1 MLLYTQKDKDTPR
14 QATRPERKSLMNE
27 LRMNIKMMI
36 LSYEEALHN
45 NEAMFS
51 AEESGFRARA
61 DKLATEIY
69 PEFDAEFYHR
79 YADNADWPDDEDEEE
94 FFDDCRMAYCS
105 AVSKLD
111 SVGMNI
117 DEITSRYN
125 NARREIILNRDEYVI
140 KAFRSVP
147 DEFWIGEDWE
157 SEFRSIYFS
166 SIYNG

>member
-1 MLLYTQKDKDTPR
+1 MVYFSHSKGNGQP
-14 QATRPERKSLMNE
+14 TRAERKSIMNE

-36 LSYEEALHN
+36 LSYEEAIHH

-51 AEESGFRARA
+51 AEENDFIARA
-61 DKLATEIY
+61 DKLAAEIY

-94 FFDDCRMAYCS
+94 FFDDCRIAYCS
-105 AVSKLD
+105 AVAKLD

-117 DEITSRYN
+117 DDITSRYN
-125 NARREIILNRDEYVI
+125 NERREIILNRDEDVI

-157 SEFRSIYFS
+157 NEFRSIYFS
-166 SIYNG
+166 AIYNG

>member
-1 MLLYTQKDKDTPR
+1 MHMVYFSHSKGNGQP
-14 QATRPERKSLMNE
+14 TRAERKSLMNE

-61 DKLATEIY
+61 DKLAKEIY

-94 FFDDCRMAYCS
+94 FFDDCPELC
-105 AVSKLD
+105 KL
-111 SVGMNI
+111 
-117 DEITSRYN
+117 Y
-125 NARREIILNRDEYVI
+125 RRVVYADNYRV
-140 KAFRSVP
+140 FRQLALV
-147 DEFWIGEDWE
+147 
-157 SEFRSIYFS
+157 
-166 SIYNG
+166 

>member
-1 MLLYTQKDKDTPR
+1 
-14 QATRPERKSLMNE
+14 MNE

-36 LSYEEALHN
+36 LSYKEALHH

-51 AEESGFRARA
+51 AEEIGFRARA

-79 YADNADWPDDEDEEE
+79 YADNADWPNDEDEEE
-94 FFDDCRMAYCS
+94 FFDDCRRAYGS
-105 AVSKLD
+105 AVAKLD

-125 NARREIILNRDEYVI
+125 NARREIILNRDEDVI

-157 SEFRSIYFS
+157 NEFRSIYFS
-166 SIYNG
+166 AIYNG